1 MKSIPDSGCAD
12 WNSISMR
19 RLKISKELAVALL
32 LFICIAGYSS
42 DIRYD
47 FFEPESAEH
56 GDGTLNAAEK
66 RKADALASFAIALT
80 CKKPEDTIVRLI
92 ETLKNDPDAELPIRL
107 LLNQISNTVD
117 AGKITRALAEI
128 AEANPHALKLNLAAI
143 LMLKDQNR
151 KRCIDIAENCLKDC
165 SDWKKFSPA
174 ELKVF
179 CSIIS
184 VLGSMYSTDK
194 TDFSK
199 GDALFED
206 YLDNNTVGHNYNALE
221 SAALFYHQA
230 GEKGDNKPFL
240 WVFESDKDKYLR
252 KKQEYLTRI
261 KDYFPNTEDKNILS
275 AMVALYESL
284 GLEKEAE
291 EALLR
296 RILAEPN
303 DIRLTVKLAGLYFKQ
318 KDFTKSAAVWR
329 TIIKNPAV
337 TPEMYLGYGDAAFY
351 AGYYTEAGNAYET
364 YLKDN
369 PGSGIAR
376 FMLAMVRFEQGE
388 FKKTLSL
395 LYYLPDNFMVLKIR
409 AMAEDR
415 LGNER
420 EALNLLQQAESAALQ
435 SDPGLLDSVFYLF
448 MVVLAEKNNKPD
460 LVAKYAALI
469 EQKFSLQDPMLAN
482 AVGYTYADM
491 NIKLGEAEKLIRY
504 ALEKDPDKPEYYDSM
519 AWALYRTGKFNEALT
534 YINSSIE
541 KQGKL
546 PNAIIADHAGDINF
560 ALGNTAEAVK
570 YWKTALQT
578 YSRETDVRKIEEKLK
593 KAAEIIS
600 AAAKK

>member
-1 MKSIPDSGCAD
+1 MK
-12 WNSISMR
+12 
-19 RLKISKELAVALL
+19 RLKNSEKLAIALL
-32 LFICIAGYSS
+32 FVCISGYAS
-42 DIRYD
+42 DIRLD
-47 FFEPESAEH
+47 FEPEYAECNN
-56 GDGTLNAAEK
+56 GTLSAAEK

-80 CKKPEDTIVRLI
+80 CKKPEETIARLI
-92 ETLKNDPDAELPIRL
+92 ETLKNDPDAELPMRL
-107 LLNQISNTVD
+107 LLNQISSSAD
-117 AGKITRALAEI
+117 AGKITKALAET
-128 AEANPHALKLNLAAI
+128 AEANPQALKLTLAAI

-151 KRCIDIAENCLKDC
+151 ERGIAIAENCLKSCD
-165 SDWKKFSPA
+165 DWKKLNPA
-174 ELKVF
+174 DLKVF

-194 TDFSK
+194 TDFPK

-206 YLDNNTVGHNYNALE
+206 YLNNDIIGHNYNALE

-230 GEKGDNKPFL
+230 GERGDSKPFL

-252 KKQEYLTRI
+252 KKQEYLTKI

-291 EALLR
+291 ETLLR
-296 RILAEPN
+296 RILADPN
-303 DIRLTVKLAGLYFKQ
+303 DTRLRVKLAGFYFKQ
-318 KDFTKSAAVWR
+318 KDFSRSVAVWR
-329 TIIKNPAV
+329 SVIKNPAV
-337 TPEMYLGYGDAAFY
+337 NQEWYLGYGDAAFY
-351 AGYYTEAGNAYET
+351 AGYYAEAGSAYEM
-364 YLKDN
+364 YLKSN
-369 PGSGIAR
+369 PGNGIAS
-376 FMLAMVRFEQGE
+376 FMLAMVSFEQGE

-395 LYYLPDNFMVLKIR
+395 LRSLPDNFMVLKIR

-420 EALNLLQQAESAALQ
+420 EALNLLLQAENAAIQ
-435 SDPGLLDSVFYLF
+435 TDPGLLDRVFYLF
-448 MVVLAEKNNKPD
+448 MVVMAEKNNKPE
-460 LVAKYAALI
+460 LVANYADLI
-469 EQKFSLQDPMLAN
+469 EKRFSLQDPMLAN

-491 NIKLGEAEKLIRY
+491 NIKLDEAEKLIRY
-504 ALEKDPDKPEYYDSM
+504 AMEKDADKPEYYDSL
-519 AWALYRTGKFNEALT
+519 AWVLYRKGKFNEALS

-570 YWKTALQT
+570 YWKTALHT
-578 YSRETDVRKIEEKLK
+578 YSRETNGPKIEEKLK
-593 KAAEIIS
+593 KAAEIIN

>member
-1 MKSIPDSGCAD
+1 MK
-12 WNSISMR
+12 
-19 RLKISKELAVALL
+19 RLNYSRKYAVALL
-32 LFICIAGYSS
+32 LFISIAGYSS

-47 FFEPESAEH
+47 FFEPESAVY
-56 GDGTLNAAEK
+56 GDCTLNAAEK

-80 CKKPEDTIVRLI
+80 CSKPEDTIARLV
-92 ETLKNDPDAELPIRL
+92 ETLKHDPDAELPIRL
-107 LLNQISNTVD
+107 LLNQISNTGE
-117 AGKITRALAEI
+117 AEKITRALSEI
-128 AEANPHALKLNLAAI
+128 AEANPQALKLNLAAI

-151 KRCIDIAENCLKDC
+151 KRCIDIAENCLKGC
-165 SDWKKFSPA
+165 SDWKKFNPA
-174 ELKVF
+174 DMKVF

-206 YLDNNTVGHNYNALE
+206 YLDNNIIGHNYNALE

-230 GEKGDNKPFL
+230 GEKGDSKPFL

-291 EALLR
+291 ETLLR
-296 RILAEPN
+296 RILVEPS
-303 DIRLTVKLAGLYFKQ
+303 DIRLLVKLAGLYFKQ
-318 KDFTKSAAVWR
+318 KDFTKAAGVWR
-329 TIIKNPAV
+329 TVIKNPGV

-351 AGYYTEAGNAYET
+351 AGYYAEAGNAYEMF
-364 YLKDN
+364 LKDN

-395 LYYLPDNFMVLKIR
+395 LHYLPDNFMVLKIR

-420 EALNLLQQAESAALQ
+420 EALELMLQAESAALQ
-435 SDPGLLDSVFYLF
+435 SDPNLLDNVFYLF
-448 MVVLAEKNNKPD
+448 MVVMAEKNNKPD
-460 LVAKYAALI
+460 LVNKYAALI
-469 EQKFSLQDPMLAN
+469 EQKFTLQDPMLAN
-482 AVGYTYADM
+482 AIGYTYADM
-491 NIKLGEAEKLIRY
+491 NIKLAEAEKLIRY
-504 ALEKDPDKPEYYDSM
+504 ALEKDPEKPEYYDSM
-519 AWALYRTGKFNEALT
+519 AWVLYRKEKFNEALS

-578 YSRETDVRKIEEKLK
+578 YSRETDVPKIEEKLK
-593 KAAEIIS
+593 KAADKIN